1 MSKSA
6 TSVERVLAALVNL
19 EVAGHVASALGAPKW
34 AGRLTSALG
43 MAAAGDPSMPQTL
56 QTIGRIVAAPGAL
69 TVSVLRDRGIPV
81 LENAAETAKGATKT
95 VWESVDAE
103 FTTVPEDE

>member
-1 MSKSA
+1 
-6 TSVERVLAALVNL
+6 
-19 EVAGHVASALGAPKW
+19 
-34 AGRLTSALG
+34 
-43 MAAAGDPSMPQTL
+43 MPQTL

-81 LENAAETAKGATKT
+81 LENAADKAGRATKK

-103 FTTVPEDE
+103 FETVEDTEL

>member
-1 MSKSA
+1 MSKSP

-19 EVAGHVASALGAPKW
+19 EVAGHVADAMGAPKW

-43 MAAAGDPSMPQTL
+43 MAAAGDQSMPKTL

-81 LENAAETAKGATKT
+81 LENAAETAKGAAGT
-95 VWESVDAE
+95 VWDSVDAE
-103 FTTVPEDE
+103 FSTMEEEE